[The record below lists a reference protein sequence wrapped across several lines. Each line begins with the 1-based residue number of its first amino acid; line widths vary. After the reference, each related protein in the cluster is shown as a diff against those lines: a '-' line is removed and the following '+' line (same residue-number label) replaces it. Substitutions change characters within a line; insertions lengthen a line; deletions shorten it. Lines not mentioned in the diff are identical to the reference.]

1 MIIKMPCLLPP
12 AAKKPS
18 CCTIGESSS
27 RSYWYEDSN
36 YWETPEEG
44 EDEENEDEKIHELQM
59 LVRDIEMANA
69 RKTEIEAELKTM
81 GTALDEV
88 NVEDN
93 VNSEA
98 KE

>member
-1 MIIKMPCLLPP
+1 MLLPP

-18 CCTIGESSS
+18 CFTIGESSS

-44 EDEENEDEKIHELQM
+44 EEEDNEDERIHELEM

-69 RKTEIEAELKTM
+69 RKTEIEAELKNKENS
-81 GTALDEV
+81 TALDDV
-88 NVEDN
+88 DVKDN
-93 VNSEA
+93 VTSEA